1 MAARVR
7 RPRFNDDKDLP
18 PTYRTYSERE
28 AKLRVELGQM
38 NSAWGRQF
46 FGYRGGTVDK
56 VAAKETLRLM
66 QEAAREIDMIRGWRQ
81 GFSILGKKNRE
92 GK

>member
-1 MAARVR
+1 
-7 RPRFNDDKDLP
+7 
-18 PTYRTYSERE
+18 
-28 AKLRVELGQM
+28 
-38 NSAWGRQF
+38 
-46 FGYRGGTVDK
+46 VDK

-81 GFSILGKKNRE
+81 SFSILGKKNRE

>member
-7 RPRFNDDKDLP
+7 KPRFNDDKDLP
-18 PTYRTYSERE
+18 PNYRTYSERE
-28 AKLRVELGQM
+28 YKLRAELGRY
-38 NSAWGRQF
+38 STVWGRQF
-46 FGYRGGTVDK
+46 FGLGGATVDK
-56 VAAKETLRLM
+56 VAARETLRLM

-81 GFSILGKKNRE
+81 GFSVLGKKTRE

>member
-1 MAARVR
+1 MARKT
-7 RPRFNDDKDLP
+7 NDDKDLP
-18 PTYRTYSERE
+18 PNYRTYSERE
-28 AKLRVELGQM
+28 AKLRVELGK
-38 NSAWGRQF
+38 NNAAWGRQF
-46 FGYRGGTVDK
+46 FGYRGGTVDR

-81 GFSILGKKNRE
+81 TFSVLGKKNKE

>member
-7 RPRFNDDKDLP
+7 RPRFSDDKDLP
-18 PTYRTYSERE
+18 PNYRTYSERE
-28 AKLRVELGQM
+28 AKLRVELGK
-38 NSAWGRQF
+38 NNAAWGRQF
-46 FGYRGGTVDK
+46 FGYGGAAVDK

-81 GFSILGKKNRE
+81 SFSILGKKNRE